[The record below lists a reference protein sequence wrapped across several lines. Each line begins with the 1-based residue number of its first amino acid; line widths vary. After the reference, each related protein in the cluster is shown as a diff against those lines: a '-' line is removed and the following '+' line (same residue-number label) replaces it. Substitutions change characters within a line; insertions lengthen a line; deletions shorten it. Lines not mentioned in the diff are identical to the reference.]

1 MPDSETGS
9 SGSPSRSP
17 IEVLKGLGAGLVA
30 AVMGLFSGLA
40 AVLAIL
46 VTVLPLLLVIGAIAA
61 GVYLI
66 VH

>member
-9 SGSPSRSP
+9 GTPSRSP
-17 IEVLKGLGAGLVA
+17 IEILKGLGAGIVA
-30 AVMGLFSGLA
+30 AVMGLLSGIV
-40 AVLAIL
+40 AVLGIL
-46 VTVLPLLLVIGAIAA
+46 VAVLPLLLVIGAVAA